1 VDHLWI
7 SNSLTNLDEGCS
19 NTLHSFK
26 YEPVFQN
33 GKVTRLGQPS
43 QFLEVYVLSRILA
56 SSRYLILIAVLG
68 SFGAFIT
75 LLLAGALQIVL
86 TIVQTVTQ
94 LDPTSKGLKALS
106 LSFIEI
112 IDVFLL
118 ATVFYIVA
126 LGLYELFIDTDIQLP
141 AWLSIQDLDD
151 LKNKLASVVIVVL
164 GVLFLGKALEQK
176 STDILPYGAAVAL
189 VIAALTYFL
198 SQKVKKSKPE

>member
-1 VDHLWI
+1 
-7 SNSLTNLDEGCS
+7 
-19 NTLHSFK
+19 
-26 YEPVFQN
+26 
-33 GKVTRLGQPS
+33 
-43 QFLEVYVLSRILA
+43 VLSRILA

-164 GVLFLGKALEQK
+164 GVLFLGKALEQQ
-176 STDILPYGAAVAL
+176 SPDILPYGAAVAL

-198 SQKVKKSKPE
+198 SQKVKKSKSE